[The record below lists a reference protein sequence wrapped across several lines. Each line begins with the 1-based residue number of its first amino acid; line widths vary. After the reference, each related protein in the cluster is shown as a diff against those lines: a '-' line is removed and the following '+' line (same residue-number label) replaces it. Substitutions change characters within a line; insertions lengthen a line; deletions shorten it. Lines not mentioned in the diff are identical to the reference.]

1 MALGEGTRNISPP
14 KYVFTETYKRPAL
27 LAQARKIGD
36 YGVWECGRGHFPN
49 GECHGGRWGGCDN
62 GGSGR
67 GPCERAMICY

>member
-49 GECHGGRWGGCDN
+49 GECHGGR
-62 GGSGR
+62 
-67 GPCERAMICY
+67 